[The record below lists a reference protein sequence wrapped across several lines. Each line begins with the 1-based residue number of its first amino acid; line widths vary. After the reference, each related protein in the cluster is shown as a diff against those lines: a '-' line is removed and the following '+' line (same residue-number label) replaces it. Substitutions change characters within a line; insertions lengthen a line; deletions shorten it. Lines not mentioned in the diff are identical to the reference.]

1 MQRTF
6 HEVPTRF
13 CLNSFQKAAVFGLE
27 IFAFLRIFYVCV
39 SEVSCAN
46 KGSILELSVQEPLST
61 DRQTYEH
68 SYVRSLFDKIAPH
81 YDFLNH
87 FLSVGFDIRWRRRAI
102 RLLGEYKPKSILDIA
117 TGTGDLAIEA
127 SRLGANTI
135 CGVDLS
141 PGMLKLAQEKIL
153 QNGLKAVISVE
164 EGSAEHLR
172 FQDNTFDAVMVAFG
186 IRNFSDLDLGLK
198 EMLRV
203 IRPGGAAVIL
213 EFSKPRRAPFKQL
226 YAFYF
231 ARILPRL
238 GGMISKSPEAYQ
250 YLPSTVQTF
259 PDGERLLDMLHAI
272 GYVKSRHYPLTMGI
286 ATIYV
291 AEKPIQP

>member
-1 MQRTF
+1 M
-6 HEVPTRF
+6 E
-13 CLNSFQKAAVFGLE
+13 
-27 IFAFLRIFYVCV
+27 
-39 SEVSCAN
+39 
-46 KGSILELSVQEPLST
+46 
-61 DRQTYEH
+61 RQTYEH

-87 FLSVGFDIRWRRRAI
+87 FLSGGCDILWRRKAI
-102 RLLGEYKPKSILDIA
+102 RLLGEYDPKSVLDIA

-127 SRLGANTI
+127 SRLPVNSI

-141 PGMLKLAQEKIL
+141 PEMLKFAQQKIL
-153 QNGLKAVISVE
+153 RRGLQSLIAVE

-172 FQDNTFDAVMVAFG
+172 FPDNTFDAVMVAFG
-186 IRNFSDLDLGLK
+186 IRNFSDLNQGLR

-203 IRPGGAAVIL
+203 IRPGGAAMII
-213 EFSKPRRAPFKQL
+213 EFSRPRRTPFKQL

-250 YLPSTVQTF
+250 YLPSTVQAF
-259 PDGERLLDMLHAI
+259 PDGERLLDILHSL
-272 GYVKSRHYPLTMGI
+272 GYVKSRQYPLTMGI
-286 ATIYV
+286 ASIYI
-291 AEKPIQP
+291 AEKPTQP

>member
-1 MQRTF
+1 M
-6 HEVPTRF
+6 
-13 CLNSFQKAAVFGLE
+13 
-27 IFAFLRIFYVCV
+27 
-39 SEVSCAN
+39 
-46 KGSILELSVQEPLST
+46 QEPLST
-61 DRQTYEH
+61 ERQTYEH

-87 FLSVGFDIRWRRRAI
+87 FLSLGFDILWRRKAI
-102 RLLGEYKPKSILDIA
+102 RLLSEHHPKSILDIA

-127 SRLGANTI
+127 SKLPVEHI

-141 PGMLKLAQEKIL
+141 PEMLKFAQKKIL
-153 QNGLKAVISVE
+153 RRGLKPRIVVE
-164 EGSAEHLR
+164 EGSAECLR
-172 FQDNTFDAVMVAFG
+172 FPDNRFDAVMVAFG
-186 IRNFSDLDLGLK
+186 IRNFSNLNEGLR

-203 IRPGGAAVIL
+203 IRPGGAAMIL
-213 EFSKPRRAPFKQL
+213 EFSKPRRTPFKQL

-259 PDGERLLDMLHAI
+259 PDGERLLDILHSI
-272 GYVKSRHYPLTMGI
+272 GFVRSHHYPLTLGI
-286 ATIYV
+286 ATVYV
-291 AEKPIQP
+291 AEKPTQP